1 MTATTLTVGIAAG
14 GTGGHVF
21 PALAVAE
28 SLRDLGHRVVWFGTR
43 AGLEARVVPAAKFDM
58 EWIAIGGLRGKGVL
72 PLLAAPFKLL
82 RALWQALRAS
92 RRNKIDVVL
101 GMGGFVSGPV
111 GVATALRRR
120 PLLVHEQ
127 NATAGLTNRLLAK
140 LAKHVLQA
148 FPDTF
153 APSSKVMTVGNPV
166 RAAFGA
172 VPEPATRMQP
182 GRQAR
187 VLVVGGS
194 LGALALNTL
203 VPQAVALLPEALR
216 PALRHQ
222 GGRTIAQANA
232 AYVNTDVAV
241 ELVEF
246 IDDMPAAYA
255 WADLLICRAGALTI
269 AELAAAG
276 CAAILVPFPY
286 AVDDHQTANAQV
298 LVQAGAAKLV
308 QERDLT
314 PQILADMLSELL
326 VDRPQLLRMAQAARE
341 QAQPQSCQAIVD
353 ACLRAAGAKTG
364 VTA

>member
-1 MTATTLTVGIAAG
+1 MNAAAITAPITVGIAAG

-28 SLRDLGHRVVWFGTR
+28 ALRALGHRVVWFGTR
-43 AGLEARVVPAAKFDM
+43 SGLEARVVPAANFEI
-58 EWIAIGGLRGKGVL
+58 EWIAVGGLRGKGVV

-82 RALWQALRAS
+82 RALWQALGAS
-92 RRNKIDVVL
+92 RRQRVDVVL

-127 NATAGLTNRLLAK
+127 NATAGLTNRLLAR
-140 LAKHVLQA
+140 LANTVMQA
-148 FPDTF
+148 FPGTF
-153 APSSKVMTVGNPV
+153 AASRKLRTVGNPV
-166 RAAFGA
+166 RAAFA
-172 VPEPATRMQP
+172 DVPPPEARMQSNRAP
-182 GRQAR
+182 R

-203 VPQAVALLPEALR
+203 VPQAVALLPADQR
-216 PALRHQ
+216 PDLWHQ
-222 GGRTIAQANA
+222 GGRTLAQAEH
-232 AYVNTDVAV
+232 AYGQTDVSV

-255 WADLLICRAGALTI
+255 WADLLVCRAGALTI

-276 CAAILVPFPY
+276 CAALLVPFPF

-298 LVQAGAAKLV
+298 LVQAGAARLI

-314 PQILADMLSELL
+314 PQVLADILAELL
-326 VDRPQLLRMAQAARE
+326 ADRPGLQRMAQAARK
-341 QAQPQSCQAIVD
+341 QAQPQSCQQIVD
-353 ACLRAAGAKTG
+353 ACLHAAGVA
-364 VTA
+364 A

>member
-28 SLRDLGHRVVWFGTR
+28 MLRELGHRVVWFGTR
-43 AGLEARVVPAAKFDM
+43 AGLEARVVPAAQFDM
-58 EWIAIGGLRGKGVL
+58 EWIAIGGLRGKGVM
-72 PLLAAPFKLL
+72 PLMAAPFKLL

-92 RRNKIDVVL
+92 RRQGVDVVL

-111 GVATALRRR
+111 GGATALRRR

-140 LAKHVLQA
+140 LAHQVMQA
-148 FPDTF
+148 FPGTF
-153 APSSKVMTVGNPV
+153 AASDKLLTVGNPV
-166 RAAFGA
+166 RAAFA
-172 VPEPATRMQP
+172 HVPPPQARMQP
-182 GRQAR
+182 GRQPR

-203 VPQAVALLPEALR
+203 VPEAVALLPEGQR
-216 PALRHQ
+216 PSLWHQ
-222 GGRTIAQANA
+222 GGRTLEQAQQ
-232 AYVNTDVAV
+232 AYAKTDVAV

-276 CAAILVPFPY
+276 CAAVLVPFPY

-298 LVQAGAAKLV
+298 LVQAGAAKLI

-314 PQILADMLSELL
+314 PQVLADVLSEVLA
-326 VDRPQLLRMAQAARE
+326 DHAGLLRMAQAARQ
-341 QAQPQSCQAIVD
+341 QAQPQSCQRIVD
-353 ACLRAAGAKTG
+353 ACLQAGGVAA
-364 VTA
+364 

>member
-28 SLRDLGHRVVWFGTR
+28 LLRELGHRVVWFGTR
-43 AGLEARVVPAAKFDM
+43 AGLEARVVPAAQFDM

-72 PLLAAPFKLL
+72 PLIAAPFKLL

-92 RRNKIDVVL
+92 RRQSVDVVL

-140 LAKHVLQA
+140 LADQVMQA
-148 FPDTF
+148 FPGTF
-153 APSSKVMTVGNPV
+153 AASDKLLTVGNPV
-166 RAAFGA
+166 RAAFA
-172 VPEPATRMQP
+172 QVPPPQARMHP
-182 GRQAR
+182 GRQPR

-203 VPQAVALLPEALR
+203 VPKAVALLPVDQR
-216 PALRHQ
+216 PALWHQ
-222 GGRTIAQANA
+222 GGRTVDKAQQAYA
-232 AYVNTDVAV
+232 ATDVAV

-276 CAAILVPFPY
+276 CAAVLVPFPY

-298 LVQAGAAKLV
+298 LVQAGAAKLI
-308 QERDLT
+308 QERELT
-314 PQILADMLSELL
+314 PQILADVLADLLS
-326 VDRPQLLRMAQAARE
+326 DHATLLRMAKAARQ
-341 QAQPQSCQAIVD
+341 QAQPQSCQRIVD
-353 ACLRAAGAKTG
+353 ACLQAGGLAA
-364 VTA
+364 

>member
-1 MTATTLTVGIAAG
+1 MTAATLTVGIAAG

-28 SLRDLGHRVVWFGTR
+28 ALRELGHRVVWFGTR
-43 AGLEARVVPAAKFDM
+43 AGLEARVVPAAKFEI

-72 PLLAAPFKLL
+72 PLITAPFKLL

-92 RRNKIDVVL
+92 RRQGVDVVL

-140 LAKHVLQA
+140 LARQVMQA
-148 FPDTF
+148 FPGTF
-153 APSSKVMTVGNPV
+153 IDSPKLLTVGNPV
-166 RAAFGA
+166 RAAFAA
-172 VPEPATRMQP
+172 VPPPAARMQP
-182 GRQAR
+182 GRQPR

-203 VPQAVALLPEALR
+203 VPKAVALLPADTR
-216 PALRHQ
+216 PVLWHQ
-222 GGRTIAQANA
+222 GGRTLAQAQQ
-232 AYVNTDVAV
+232 AYADTDVQV

-255 WADLLICRAGALTI
+255 WADLLVCRAGALTI

-276 CAAILVPFPY
+276 CAAVLVPFPF

-298 LVQAGAAKLV
+298 LVQAGAAKLI
-308 QERDLT
+308 QERELT
-314 PQILADMLSELL
+314 PQILADTLAELL
-326 VDRPQLLRMAQAARE
+326 ADHGQLLRMAQAARK
-341 QAQPQSCQAIVD
+341 QAQPQACKQIVD
-353 ACLRAAGAKTG
+353 ACLDAAGVA
-364 VTA
+364 A